1 MRGIESMLIFFKRLF
16 LLITLASLF
25 WCESPANAA
34 AFHDL
39 IREGELEQVRTSI
52 ARDSVLANMA
62 DEIGMSPLHI
72 AVISGHLRIVNVLI
86 NAGAEVNA
94 TDYLKRRTPL
104 HYAAFHNYP
113 KIMLFLLSRRADHSM
128 ADSEGNQ
135 ALHFAAANGCYSTVD
150 ILLQHLAN
158 PDCLNQ
164 NWQTPLHLAAYAGS
178 RRDLFPSASKK
189 EEDYLAVTR
198 LLLLQG
204 ATPGIKDIW
213 QNIPETLAW
222 QRSGGKEF
230 ARSFTRLMNGKD
242 LHR

>member
-1 MRGIESMLIFFKRLF
+1 MLIFFRRLST
-16 LLITLASLF
+16 LLLLVSSLM
-25 WCESPANAA
+25 SGAPVRAA

-39 IREGELEQVRTSI
+39 IREGDLKQVRTSL

-72 AVISGHLRIVNVLI
+72 AVINGHLRIVNVLI

-94 TDYLKRRTPL
+94 TDKLKRLTPL

-113 KIMLFLLSRRADHSM
+113 RIMLFLLSRRADHSM
-128 ADSEGNQ
+128 ADSDGNQ
-135 ALHFAAANGCYSTVD
+135 PLHFAAANGCYSTVD

-158 PDCLNQ
+158 PDCLNK
-164 NWQTPLHLAAYAGS
+164 NWQTPLHLAAYAGNQ
-178 RRDLFPSASKK
+178 RDLFPNAAKK
-189 EEDYLAVTR
+189 GSDYLDVTR

-213 QNIPETLAW
+213 QNQPETIAW
-222 QRSGGKEF
+222 QHSGGKEF
-230 ARSFTRLMNGKD
+230 ARRFTRLMSGQD
-242 LHR
+242 IRR

>member
-1 MRGIESMLIFFKRLF
+1 MLSFIKRLPA
-16 LLITLASLF
+16 LLLLLHLMMCSTRLDS
-25 WCESPANAA
+25 A

-39 IREGELEQVRTSI
+39 IREGELEQVRASL

-72 AVISGHLRIVNVLI
+72 AVIGGNLRIVNVLI

-94 TDYLKRRTPL
+94 TDQLKRLTPL
-104 HYAAFHNYP
+104 HYAAFHNHP

-128 ADSEGNQ
+128 VDSEGNQ
-135 ALHFAAANGCYSTVD
+135 PLHFAAANGCYSIVD

-158 PDCLNQ
+158 PDCLNK
-164 NWQTPLHLAAYAGS
+164 NWQTPLHLAAYGGS
-178 RRDLFPSASKK
+178 RRDLFPYASQKK
-189 EEDYLAVTR
+189 SDYLDVTR

-213 QNIPETLAW
+213 QNLPETIVW
-222 QRSGGKEF
+222 QLEADKEF
-230 ARSFTRLMNGKD
+230 ARSFTRLMSGRD
-242 LHR
+242 IRR

>member
-1 MRGIESMLIFFKRLF
+1 MS
-16 LLITLASLF
+16 LLVAMASLV
-25 WCESPANAA
+25 WCNLPANASG
-34 AFHDL
+34 FHDL
-39 IREGELEQVRTSI
+39 IREGELEQVRASL

-72 AVISGHLRIVNVLI
+72 AVISGNLRIVNVLI

-94 TDYLKRRTPL
+94 TDHLKRRTPL

-135 ALHFAAANGCYSTVD
+135 ALHFAAANGCYSTAD

-164 NWQTPLHLAAYAGS
+164 NWQTPLHLAAFAGS
-178 RRDLFPSASKK
+178 QRDLFPFASVKSD
-189 EEDYLAVTR
+189 DYLDVTR

-213 QNIPETLAW
+213 QNLPETIAW
-222 QRSGGKEF
+222 QHSGGKKF
-230 ARSFTRLMNGKD
+230 ARTFTRLMSGQG
-242 LHR
+242 LLR

>member
-39 IREGELEQVRTSI
+39 IKEGELEQVRTSI

-72 AVISGHLRIVNVLI
+72 AVINGHLRIVYILI

-94 TDYLKRRTPL
+94 TDRLKRPTPL
-104 HYAAFHNYP
+104 HYAAFHSYP
-113 KIMLFLLSRRADHSM
+113 KIMLFLLSRQADHSM

-135 ALHFAAANGCYSTVD
+135 ALHFATANGCYSTVD

-164 NWQTPLHLAAYAGS
+164 NWQTPLHLAAYAGR
-178 RRDLFPSASKK
+178 RRDLFPLGTREAARGAQGV
-189 EEDYLAVTR
+189 DARPVQGLACVDV
-198 LLLLQG
+198 
-204 ATPGIKDIW
+204 AD
-213 QNIPETLAW
+213 
-222 QRSGGKEF
+222 SG
-230 ARSFTRLMNGKD
+230 D
-242 LHR
+242 

>member
-1 MRGIESMLIFFKRLF
+1 MLSFYKRLF
-16 LLITLASLF
+16 ALMIVLICLIDGSRV
-25 WCESPANAA
+25 ESAV
-34 AFHDL
+34 FHDL
-39 IREGELEQVRTSI
+39 IREGELEQVRASL

-94 TDYLKRRTPL
+94 TDSLKRLTPL

-113 KIMLFLLSRRADHSM
+113 RIMLFLLSRRADHSM

-158 PDCLNQ
+158 PDCLNK
-164 NWQTPLHLAAYAGS
+164 NWQTPLHLAAYAGN
-178 RRDLFPSASKK
+178 RRDHFPCASKK
-189 EEDYLAVTR
+189 SDDYLDVTR

-204 ATPGIKDIW
+204 ATPGIRDIW
-213 QNIPETLAW
+213 QNLPETIAW
-222 QRSGGKEF
+222 QHSGGKKF
-230 ARSFTRLMNGKD
+230 AQAFTRLMSGQG
-242 LHR
+242 LLR